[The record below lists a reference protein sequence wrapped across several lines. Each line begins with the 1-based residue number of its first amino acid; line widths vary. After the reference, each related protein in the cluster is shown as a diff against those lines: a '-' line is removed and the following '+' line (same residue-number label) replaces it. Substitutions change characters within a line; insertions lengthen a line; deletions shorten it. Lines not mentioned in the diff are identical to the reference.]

1 LIPFLLKQSL
11 FHFFLAFF
19 YKVKKDN
26 WFLKRNENGT
36 PFLFAFAFSVL
47 FGLKSFSKNEFFEFI
62 ITDEFLLCK
71 NYKSV
76 F

>member
-47 FGLKSFSKNEFFEFI
+47 FGLKSFSKNEFFEKKTKKQTEMEQI
-62 ITDEFLLCK
+62 IK
-71 NYKSV
+71 NTK
-76 F
+76 